1 MDSEQELRAQLAKL
15 KLQAAAVE
23 AKLKSAAAAPSSAK
37 EGAGAAAAAAI
48 DAAATAAADCEA
60 GAENGQQSQKK
71 KKKKKKK
78 KRKGNVP
85 DHVEPGATPDGGGEW
100 AKSDL
105 SPSERYTL
113 ARSVGAECTKEEEL
127 KMLFEKKDHPVC
139 YDGFEP
145 SGRVH
150 IAQGLL
156 KAMNVNKL
164 TRCGCVFKFW
174 VADWFVMLNH
184 KMGGDLAKIRTT
196 GEYMVEVWK
205 ACGMDMRNVKFLW
218 ASDEIN
224 AQPGAYWARVMD
236 IATRNRLPR
245 ILRCCTIMGRKD
257 SDEMSASQIFYP
269 CMQAADVFFLKADI
283 CQLGMDQRKVNMLA
297 REYCDQ
303 MEPKARFKPVIL
315 SHGML
320 SGLKQGQEKMSKS
333 DPMSAI
339 FMEDTAKDVR
349 KKIKGA
355 YCPPQQ
361 VEKNPCL
368 EYVRVLCFGMNDQ
381 FELKRKDENGGDK
394 VYETYEDLE
403 KDFVS
408 GALHP
413 GDLKVRFFCP
423 Y

>member
-1 MDSEQELRAQLAKL
+1 
-15 KLQAAAVE
+15 
-23 AKLKSAAAAPSSAK
+23 
-37 EGAGAAAAAAI
+37 
-48 DAAATAAADCEA
+48 
-60 GAENGQQSQKK
+60 
-71 KKKKKKK
+71 
-78 KRKGNVP
+78 
-85 DHVEPGATPDGGGEW
+85 
-100 AKSDL
+100 
-105 SPSERYTL
+105 
-113 ARSVGAECTKEEEL
+113 
-127 KMLFEKKDHPVC
+127 
-139 YDGFEP
+139 
-145 SGRVH
+145 
-150 IAQGLL
+150 
-156 KAMNVNKL
+156 
-164 TRCGCVFKFW
+164 
-174 VADWFVMLNH
+174 
-184 KMGGDLAKIRTT
+184 
-196 GEYMVEVWK
+196 
-205 ACGMDMRNVKFLW
+205 
-218 ASDEIN
+218 
-224 AQPGAYWARVMD
+224 
-236 IATRNRLPR
+236 
-245 ILRCCTIMGRKD
+245 
-257 SDEMSASQIFYP
+257 
-269 CMQAADVFFLKADI
+269 MQAADVFFLKADI